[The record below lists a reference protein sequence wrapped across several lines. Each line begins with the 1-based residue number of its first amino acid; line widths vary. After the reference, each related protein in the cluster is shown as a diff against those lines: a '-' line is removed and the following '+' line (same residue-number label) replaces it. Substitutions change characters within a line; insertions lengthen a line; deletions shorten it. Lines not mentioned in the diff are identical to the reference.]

1 MITENEEERREDND
15 ASSSE
20 IEIPV
25 SQPLKQIGNYII
37 GAQIGSGAFGKVV
50 LGTHILTNEPVAIKI
65 LDKILLAETPEDLH
79 LVNKEISIL
88 KIVKHKNIAQL
99 YEILETPKN
108 IYIIMEYCEGKDLMD
123 YIILKTRLSEVE
135 GLKIFQQ
142 LINVLEY
149 LHNQNITHRDIKI
162 DNMLLDSQHNL
173 KLVDFGLST
182 KYTDDELLNQPCGT
196 VVYAAPE
203 VLEGKDYHGMLADVW
218 SSGIVLFSMIAGYLP
233 FCEHDDEV
241 NKANILK
248 GDIEIPQFFSAPLK
262 DLLGHML
269 NMDPMTRYTL
279 GEIKEHMWFN
289 SRDYL
294 MIPGIV
300 IGVNSI
306 PVDERILN
314 MIDAF
319 GMDKEKVRESIVNN
333 RFDEGSAMYQ
343 LLVRKVKKQGFDSV
357 SDLCSIE
364 FVSFIMNDRRK
375 KSDNENR
382 SENFCTIDVDEEKK
396 EEKKNLADT
405 KATTKKTMISSTSS
419 INKNENKEESI
430 AVINNSQS
438 QYMTHKESSSIEIS
452 PFENKIKNPKIT
464 IPKIS
469 LKKAKKLNTS
479 MSSATSQ
486 RNNKTITPKKNRYK
500 EKMLFE
506 QKKYLYKREVKT
518 KRLYEDTLSSLKKK
532 KVKKSSSMSSR
543 LGNSINNLN
552 KTLNTSKKR
561 KYSTEEINKITSRL
575 YTSKNKN
582 KVNLTSLNI
591 SIQSEKK
598 RTRPKVPTKVRY
610 IDSSA
615 PHYKKISKIGIRDSS
630 YSPKQSVLN
639 TRTRESK
646 LPWTCKKTG
655 IDLHLQDHIIY
666 KKYQTNLNKN
676 RRNLQAKKNK
686 INIPTI
692 HYSYKNKIN
701 SSTLLNKSSISNSLH
716 DSISKSIQSIK
727 HYHKSSSIKHYSL
740 LQKKPIRITAK
751 PLNIS
756 SSFISSSRQPFNLK
770 FYDGPIDISCIL
782 MHTSLDDCAQFIVS
796 KLRENSISYIQTSK
810 SKFKCT
816 KNGLSIDIELYRLKT
831 ANIGEKLFYSRIRS
845 TQGYIN
851 SYRQFTQILFD

>member
-25 SQPLKQIGNYII
+25 SQPIKQIGNYII

-65 LDKILLAETPEDLH
+65 LDKLLLAETPEDLH

-269 NMDPMTRYTL
+269 DMDPMTRYTL

-314 MIDAF
+314 MIEAF
-319 GMDKEKVRESIVNN
+319 GMDKDKVRESIVNN

-364 FVSFIMNDRRK
+364 FVSFIMDEKRK
-375 KSDNENR
+375 KSDNEMK
-382 SENFCTIDVDEEKK
+382 SENFCTIDV

-419 INKNENKEESI
+419 INRNENKEESI
-430 AVINNSQS
+430 AVIDNSQS
-438 QYMTHKESSSIEIS
+438 QYMTKKENSSIEIN
-452 PFENKIKNPKIT
+452 PFEKKIKEPKIT

-469 LKKAKKLNTS
+469 LKKAKELNTS

-486 RNNKTITPKKNRYK
+486 RGNKTITTKKNRYK
-500 EKMLFE
+500 EKILFE
-506 QKKYLYKREVKT
+506 QRKYLHKKEVT

-543 LGNSINNLN
+543 LGNSINDSTIN

-575 YTSKNKN
+575 YSSKNKN

-591 SIQSEKK
+591 SSQSEKK
-598 RTRPKVPTKVRY
+598 RTRPKIQKKSKVNY

-615 PHYKKISKIGIRDSS
+615 PHYKKLPQIGIRDYS

-646 LPWTCKKTG
+646 LPWTYKKTG
-655 IDLHLQDHIIY
+655 IDLHLQDHMIY
-666 KKYQTNLNKN
+666 KKYKINLNKN
-676 RRNLQAKKNK
+676 RNNLRIKKNK
-686 INIPTI
+686 INISTI

-740 LQKKPIRITAK
+740 LQKKPIRITSK

-756 SSFISSSRQPFNLK
+756 SSFISSSRQPFNLQ

-782 MHTSLDDCAQFIVS
+782 MHTSLDECVQFIVS
-796 KLRENSISYIQTSK
+796 KLKENSISYIQTSR

-831 ANIGEKLFYSRIRS
+831 SNRGDKLFYSRIRS

-851 SYRQFTQILFD
+851 SYRQFTKILFDY